1 MGRNRLVCNDF
12 RCASYQSR
20 NLRQLAYRACE
31 RFICRQLHPCYEWKT
46 LGAGLRDL
54 GKLIALQV
62 TETHNFSFSGK
73 RKMFDRAM
81 RPVGYGLAIVG
92 IIALPI
98 SAVELFIGKDVLFSV
113 AKSAVFILIGVL
125 LVKHSTKAQ

>member
-1 MGRNRLVCNDF
+1 
-12 RCASYQSR
+12 
-20 NLRQLAYRACE
+20 
-31 RFICRQLHPCYEWKT
+31 
-46 LGAGLRDL
+46 
-54 GKLIALQV
+54 
-62 TETHNFSFSGK
+62 
-73 RKMFDRAM
+73 MFDRAM